1 MESSLI
7 SGGPLDPTN
16 RRAWSYPPRRWSVL
30 VALALTAVVALSV
43 VSDLLHHANDAGRL
57 SDLRS
62 YYKAEESGIASC
74 AGGLHDALVAAQA
87 ILAGTSS
94 QRATAE
100 NLATLGTQACT
111 PALNDVLFDAVT
123 SAPPRSLAGYGV
135 TTAGDDLYA
144 WAFPGATVAE
154 THMYRVLR
162 DHASPTSA
170 AARTLDHELIA
181 LRTLGKQI
189 QRLFNTAAT
198 RLHGQLAPFSP
209 SIALAPPAALG
220 AS

>member
-1 MESSLI
+1 M
-7 SGGPLDPTN
+7 
-16 RRAWSYPPRRWSVL
+16 L
-30 VALALTAVVALSV
+30 VVLALTAIVAVSV
-43 VSDLLHHANDAGRL
+43 ASDLLHSANDAGRL

-74 AGGLHDALVAAQA
+74 AGGLHDSLVAAQA

-94 QRATAE
+94 ERATAE

-135 TTAGDDLYA
+135 AIAGEDLYE
-144 WAFPGATVAE
+144 WAFPRATVAE
-154 THMYRVLR
+154 TDLYRVLR
-162 DHASPTSA
+162 DHASRTSTA
-170 AARTLDHELIA
+170 ALTLDRELLA
-181 LRTLGKQI
+181 LRRLGKQI

-209 SIALAPPAALG
+209 SIALAPPASLG
-220 AS
+220 PS